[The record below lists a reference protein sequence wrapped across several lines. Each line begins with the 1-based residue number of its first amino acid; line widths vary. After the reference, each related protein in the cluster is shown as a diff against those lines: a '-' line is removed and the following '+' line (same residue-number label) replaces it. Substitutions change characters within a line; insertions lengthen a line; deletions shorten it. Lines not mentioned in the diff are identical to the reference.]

1 MTHVV
6 QIEKSLQ
13 KASKCSDLLALFLK
27 QTSAEVTG
35 FDAKKWGASSIICS
49 NFSPLFIAFILQLFP
64 DLFYNLKSMKKGAP
78 WAL

>member
-13 KASKCSDLLALFLK
+13 KTSKCSDLLALFLK

-35 FDAKKWGASSIICS
+35 FDAKKWGASNGPPQSCVPTFLLS
-49 NFSPLFIAFILQLFP
+49 SLPLFYSSFLIYFTISKA
-64 DLFYNLKSMKKGAP
+64 
-78 WAL
+78 